1 MVDQQ
6 RFEEEIKVAGH
17 QLVDTIKK
25 LLHEANV
32 RHIIIKNES
41 GEKLVEI
48 PVTIASVGAI
58 LAPVL
63 AALGT
68 LAALVTNCTIV
79 VVREKE

>member
-1 MVDQQ
+1 MGDK
-6 RFEEEIKVAGH
+6 RTFEEEIKVSGQ
-17 QLVDTIKK
+17 QLVDTVKR

-32 RHIIIKNES
+32 RHIIILNDK
-41 GEKLVEI
+41 GDKLLEI
-48 PVTIASVGAI
+48 PVSVASVGAI

-79 VVREKE
+79 VVKEKE